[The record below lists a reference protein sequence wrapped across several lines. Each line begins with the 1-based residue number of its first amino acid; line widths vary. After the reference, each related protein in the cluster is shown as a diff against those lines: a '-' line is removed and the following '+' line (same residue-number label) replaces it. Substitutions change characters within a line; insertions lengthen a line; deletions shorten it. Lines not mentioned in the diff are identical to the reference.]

1 MTQKAFAYIGPSV
14 VLNVLFYINGAHK
27 QGYQKGGRHG

>member
-1 MTQKAFAYIGPSV
+1 MTQKGFAYIGPSV
-14 VLNVLFYINGAHK
+14 VLNVLFYTNGSHK